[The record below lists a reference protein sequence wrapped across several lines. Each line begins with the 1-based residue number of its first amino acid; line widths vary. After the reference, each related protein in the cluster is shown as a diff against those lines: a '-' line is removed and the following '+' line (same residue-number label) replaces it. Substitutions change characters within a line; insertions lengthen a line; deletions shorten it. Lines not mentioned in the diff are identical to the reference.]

1 MEYNYKA
8 LKLVTDN
15 WLVIFFLTK
24 AHFIFISSFFFLLC
38 FFDLHPQWFV
48 PQSLILGGYLLLNIS
63 FLVVDEL
70 DLIFLVKFH

>member
-24 AHFIFISSFFFLLC
+24 AHFIFISSFFFLC
-38 FFDLHPQWFV
+38 FFDLHTQWFV